1 MCFIVRRANSQNRNR
16 YQSKRIDRHDT
27 LLPNLFIEKEE
38 ENKEKSIPA
47 LFFVCSFSVFIVC
60 DCCCFLLEIYI
71 MIVYVIRME
80 YGLHIH
86 ENKI

>member
-27 LLPNLFIEKEE
+27 LLPNLFIEEEE

-47 LFFVCSFSVFIVC
+47 LFFVCSFSVFVVC
-60 DCCCFLLEIYI
+60 DCCCFLLEILY
-71 MIVYVIRME
+71 YDCIRNT
-80 YGLHIH
+80 YGIWIAHTR
-86 ENKI
+86 K